1 MLAQPDQDDCLMRPG
16 HLRWTLG
23 GMTPSGYSDLRRP
36 KRVERP
42 RALPPHPTGK
52 FAPVLR

>member
-36 KRVERP
+36 MRLSDRGRHP
-42 RALPPHPTGK
+42 RTEQADLPWC
-52 FAPVLR
+52 LR

>member
-1 MLAQPDQDDCLMRPG
+1 MLAQPDQDDWLMRPG

-36 KRVERP
+36 KRIERP